1 MQRIART
8 LIAAAALTTFA
19 VVAPAATRTTT
30 FNVTATVGSNCLI
43 NSASTLAFGTYTPA
57 GGVIDQTSSVV
68 VRCSSGTTYGIGLSA
83 GSGTGSTIAARKLS
97 SGTVASTLDYNLYID
112 SGRTTV
118 WENPSNATTV
128 ATNQGGTGTGMGIA
142 QSITHTVYG
151 RLEDNTNNQNALPA
165 TDYTSTIT
173 LTLNY

>member
-1 MQRIART
+1 MQRTALR

-57 GGVIDQTSSVV
+57 GGVVDQTSSVV
-68 VRCSSGTTYGIGLSA
+68 IRCSSGVTYGIGLSS
-83 GSGTGSTIAARKLS
+83 GTGTGSTIAARKMS
-97 SGTVASTLDYNLYID
+97 SGSVASTLDYNMYVD

-118 WENPSNATTV
+118 WENPSNATAI
-128 ATNQGGTGTGMGIA
+128 ATNQGGTGTGMGAA
-142 QSITHTVYG
+142 QAITHTVYG
-151 RLEDNTNNQNALPA
+151 RLEDSTNNQNALAA